1 MSSHDVVHYD
11 SFTFDTLCF
20 MQSIK
25 IQLRRFSLRNCT
37 VINLRPKSINP
48 QRNNA
53 LLDEGH

>member
-1 MSSHDVVHYD
+1 MIRLPLI
-11 SFTFDTLCF
+11 LCVLCYF
-20 MQSIK
+20 IQSIK

-53 LLDEGH
+53 SLDEGH